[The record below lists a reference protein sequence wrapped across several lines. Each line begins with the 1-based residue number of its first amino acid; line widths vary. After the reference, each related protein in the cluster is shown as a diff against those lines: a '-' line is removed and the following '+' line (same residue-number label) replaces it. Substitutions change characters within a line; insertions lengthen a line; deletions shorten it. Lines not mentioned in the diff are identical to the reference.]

1 MSALLFGSI
10 STVADTSELQR
21 ESFNQAFAQHGLDW
35 EWSRD
40 DYVAM
45 LGSNGGQGRVAS
57 YAASRGED
65 VDAAAVHAT
74 KSAIFQQRV
83 TQTPLVP
90 REGVVETIAAARAAG
105 YRVGL
110 VTTTSPENV
119 AALTTALRP
128 HLDLDSLDVVV
139 DSSKVAEP
147 KPDPAA
153 YAWALAQLGETADHC
168 IAIEDNQGG
177 VASAA
182 AAGVPCI
189 AFPNQNTAGFAFDL
203 AAGRVE
209 ALDLDDITGLAAA

>member
-1 MSALLFGSI
+1 MPALLFGSI

-57 YAASRGED
+57 YAESRGED

-74 KSAIFQQRV
+74 KSEIFQQRLAE
-83 TQTPLVP
+83 TPLTP
-90 REGVVETIAAARAAG
+90 RAGVAETVAAARDAG
-105 YRVGL
+105 WQVGL

-119 AALTTALRP
+119 AALASALRP
-128 HLDLDSLDVVV
+128 HLDLDSFDVVV
-139 DSSKVAEP
+139 DSSKVSAS

-153 YAWALAQLGETADHC
+153 YTWAVEQLGEQPGRCVAV
-168 IAIEDNQGG
+168 EDNEGG
-177 VASAA
+177 VASAS
-182 AAGVPCI
+182 AAGVACV
-189 AFPNQNTAGFAFDL
+189 AFPNQNTAGFGFEQ
-203 AAGRVE
+203 AARRVE
-209 ALDLDDITGLAAA
+209 ALDLASLTDLAAA